1 MHKPVLII
9 GEALGE
15 EEERKGEAFAGP
27 SGSILHGILRQAGIP
42 KDDCYFTNVFNFRP
56 RGNRLDSLLTGK
68 SEAIPGYRPVA
79 SGKYVHRQYQPELDR
94 LFHEIETVRPNV
106 ILALGN
112 YALWAV
118 CKKSGI
124 KKYRGSPL
132 YSHDGKWKVIPTWSP
147 ASVLKQWEIR
157 VIMLADISK
166 AAREMTFAEL
176 RRPQRF
182 IYMDPSLQDIEDF
195 YHQFLKNQPFLSCD
209 VETKDSTITEVG
221 YGTADGRHCIV
232 IPFWDRTRKDGN
244 YWRTHEDERAA
255 WKWVRDINANHLMIG
270 QNFSYDMQYFWKTA
284 GIPCPRFLGDTM
296 LLHHSMQP
304 ELEKGLG
311 FLGSIYS
318 SEPSWKF
325 MRSDHSDILKKGD
338 D

>member
-27 SGSILHGILRQAGIP
+27 SGAILHGLLRQAGIP
-42 KDDCYFTNVFNFRP
+42 KDECYFTNVFNFRP
-56 RGNRLDSLLTGK
+56 RGNRLDSVLTGRA
-68 SEAIPGYRPVA
+68 EALAGYRPIA
-79 SGKYVHRQYQPELDR
+79 SGKYVHKQYQPELDR
-94 LFHEIETVRPNV
+94 LFHEIESVKPNI

-124 KKYRGSPL
+124 KKYRGSPIL
-132 YSHDGKWKVIPTWSP
+132 SHDMKWKVIPTWSP

-166 AAREMTFAEL
+166 VAREMTYADL

-182 IYMDPSLQDIEDF
+182 IYMEPSLQDIEDF
-195 YHQFLKNQPFLSCD
+195 YRQYLRHQPFVSCD
-209 VETKDSTITEVG
+209 VETKNLTITEVG
-221 YGTADGRHCIV
+221 YGTADGKHCLV
-232 IPFWDRTRKDGN
+232 IPFWDRTKKDGN
-244 YWRTHEDERAA
+244 YWRTHEEEREA
-255 WKWVRDINANHLMIG
+255 WKWVRRINTELPTIG
-270 QNFSYDMQYFWKTA
+270 QNYSYDMQYFWRTA
-284 GIPCPRFLGDTM
+284 GIPTPRFLGDTM
-296 LLHHSMQP
+296 LLHHAMQP

-311 FLGSIYS
+311 FLGSIYTD
-318 SEPSWKF
+318 EPSWKF
-325 MRSDHSDILKKGD
+325 MRTDHSTLKQAD
-338 D
+338 E

>member
-15 EEERKGEAFAGP
+15 EEERKGEPFAGP
-27 SGSILHGILRQAGIP
+27 SGSILFGLLKQAGIP
-42 KDDCYFTNVFNFRP
+42 KTDCYFTNVFNFRP
-56 RGNRLDSLLTGK
+56 RGNRLDSVLTGK
-68 SEAIPGYRPVA
+68 ADAIPGYRPIS
-79 SGKYVHRQYQPELDR
+79 SGKYVHKQYQPEIDR
-94 LFHEIETVRPNV
+94 LFSEIERVRPN
-106 ILALGN
+106 IIIALGN

-124 KKYRGSPL
+124 KRYRGAPL
-132 YSHDGKWKVIPTWSP
+132 LSHDGRWKVIPTWSP

-166 AAREMTFAEL
+166 AQREMTFSEL

-182 IYMDPSLQDIEDF
+182 IYMEPSLQDISDF
-195 YHQFLKNQPFLSCD
+195 YHQFLKSQPFISCD
-209 VETKDSTITEVG
+209 IETRDQTITEVG
-221 YGTADGRHCIV
+221 YGTADGKHCLV

-244 YWRTHEDERAA
+244 YWRSHEDEREA
-255 WKWVRDINANHLMIG
+255 WKWVRHINANHPMIG
-270 QNFSYDMQYFWKTA
+270 QNFSYDLQYFWRTA
-284 GIPCPRFLGDTM
+284 GIPTPKFLGCTM

-311 FLGSIYS
+311 FLGSIYTN
-318 SEPSWKF
+318 EPSWKF
-325 MRSDHSDILKKGD
+325 MRTDHSTLKQAD
-338 D
+338 E